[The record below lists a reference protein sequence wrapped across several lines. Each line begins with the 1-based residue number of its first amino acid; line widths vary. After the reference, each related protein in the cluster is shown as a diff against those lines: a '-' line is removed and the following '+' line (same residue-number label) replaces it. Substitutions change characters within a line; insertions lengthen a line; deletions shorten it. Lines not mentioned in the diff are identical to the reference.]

1 MTDPKSCELSLAR
14 YAAGLPGESVFKRLP
29 GQGHQHMDAV
39 RNSGFAVLVATL
51 TARPTGYTEQRFRMP
66 ELRVKNGTEIWLQV
80 LSLIKNTIY
89 PEI

>member
-1 MTDPKSCELSLAR
+1 MTDPKSCELGLAR

-66 ELRVKNGTEIWLQV
+66 ELRIKNGTQIWLQV
-80 LSLIKNTIY
+80 FNFMKKAIC